1 VGRGLER
8 IGHDTRRAIELAGE
22 AAGGD
27 VAARERAIALV
38 GESAAR
44 EQRVVRSIAA
54 LSGDSASLVSSALA
68 QLPTSDAAMA
78 RLRSLLA
85 PMSSAPAPTVAE
97 QEANSRVPSFVDDVA
112 GYLDKRSK
120 IKRPPALHPLMAY
133 EVLNF
138 VDGARS
144 VGDIFRAVA
153 AEADTAGTWYYGA
166 VTLEDVTSYI
176 DSAADAGAVTM
187 GKKAA
192 AAGRATARPK
202 GKGQ

>member
-1 VGRGLER
+1 
-8 IGHDTRRAIELAGE
+8 
-22 AAGGD
+22 
-27 VAARERAIALV
+27 
-38 GESAAR
+38 
-44 EQRVVRSIAA
+44 
-54 LSGDSASLVSSALA
+54 
-68 QLPTSDAAMA
+68 
-78 RLRSLLA
+78 
-85 PMSSAPAPTVAE
+85 MSSAPAPTVAE

-176 DSAADAGAVTM
+176 DSAADAGVVTM